1 MHWKNKKTNKQLH
14 WKWKKPSKRK
24 KRRELSLRTINYRRN
39 MKNGIMQKQ
48 NNSYIKKKSIL
59 DFKILKKKLKRKL
72 NKLKLINNKL
82 YKNTSTRKN
91 KDNLMLL
98 NHMMENLSQME
109 ELVVGTNQWKLVLG
123 IKQWC
128 RVRVT
133 TVHRLNTN

>member
-1 MHWKNKKTNKQLH
+1 
-14 WKWKKPSKRK
+14 
-24 KRRELSLRTINYRRN
+24 
-39 MKNGIMQKQ
+39 MQKQ

-72 NKLKLINNKL
+72 NKLKSINNKL

-109 ELVVGTNQWKLVLG
+109 ELVVGTNQ
-123 IKQWC
+123 
-128 RVRVT
+128 
-133 TVHRLNTN
+133 

>member
-1 MHWKNKKTNKQLH
+1 
-14 WKWKKPSKRK
+14 
-24 KRRELSLRTINYRRN
+24 
-39 MKNGIMQKQ
+39 MQKQ

-72 NKLKLINNKL
+72 NKLKSINNKL

-109 ELVVGTNQWKLVLG
+109 ELAVGTNQ
-123 IKQWC
+123 
-128 RVRVT
+128 
-133 TVHRLNTN
+133 

>member
-1 MHWKNKKTNKQLH
+1 
-14 WKWKKPSKRK
+14 
-24 KRRELSLRTINYRRN
+24 

-48 NNSYIKKKSIL
+48 NNSYIKKKSIQ
-59 DFKILKKKLKRKL
+59 DSKILKKKLKRKL

-109 ELVVGTNQWKLVLG
+109 ELVVGTNQ
-123 IKQWC
+123 
-128 RVRVT
+128 
-133 TVHRLNTN
+133 